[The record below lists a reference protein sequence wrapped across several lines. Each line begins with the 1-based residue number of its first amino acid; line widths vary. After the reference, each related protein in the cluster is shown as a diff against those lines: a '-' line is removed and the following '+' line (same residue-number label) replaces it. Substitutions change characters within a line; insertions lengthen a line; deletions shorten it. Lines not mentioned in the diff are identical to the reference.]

1 MKAAV
6 MKATGMK
13 MTRKNIFLMGVALL
27 LQGCVSLLPPDNA
40 SIKTID
46 YEKGYRPRRASNKPI
61 GDHNIVLAF
70 SGGGTRAAA
79 LSYGVMEELRDAK
92 IDSKGQRV
100 RVLDEVDVI
109 SSVSGGSFTSAYYG
123 LYGDDIFK
131 NYEKDFLHQSVQS
144 SLIRNLLSPSYWFHA
159 MFSGINRTDMAIDY
173 YDRTL
178 FHGKT
183 FADIPLDK
191 RPFIEI
197 NATDLQ
203 AGAHFSFA
211 QGFFD
216 LVCSDLYK
224 YPVAR
229 AVTAS
234 SGVPIAFPPV
244 VLKNNATE
252 CDVKNSYFS
261 SMLNKKTFDNAH
273 EKSLVMQ
280 IKSYQD
286 VKKRPYIHLVDGG
299 ISDNLGLRAVTDRLE
314 LLDSNINEML
324 AKNPVKDVVVILVN
338 AAVKPEKTIDMSYQT
353 PSISDTAG
361 ALTDGMMN
369 LYSTDTRALVK
380 QKMHAMEEEAHAAG
394 NDVHFYFVE
403 VDFDAL
409 DSPTVLKYFNSLP
422 TSLEL
427 SDEEVDN
434 LVVAGRTLLR
444 KSKPFQDFMARN
456 NGQLVKAPEE
466 KKSCTL
472 LNPVGCMFN

>member
-1 MKAAV
+1 M
-6 MKATGMK
+6 
-13 MTRKNIFLMGVALL
+13 

-40 SIKTID
+40 SIKTVD
-46 YEKGYRPRRASNKPI
+46 YKTGYRPRKEDGKPI
-61 GDHNIVLAF
+61 GDHNIILAF

-79 LSYGVMEELRDAK
+79 LSYGVLQELRDTR
-92 IDSKGQRV
+92 IDSKGQQV
-100 RVLDEVDVI
+100 RMLDEVDLI

-144 SLIRNLLSPSYWFHA
+144 SLIRKLLSPGYWFHA
-159 MFSGINRTDMAIDY
+159 MFSGINRTDMAADY
-173 YDRTL
+173 YDRTV

-203 AGAHFSFA
+203 AGAHFSFT
-211 QGFFD
+211 QGYFD
-216 LVCSDLYK
+216 LICSDLYK

-261 SMLNKKTFDNAH
+261 RMLNKKTFDNAH
-273 EKSLVMQ
+273 EKSLVIQ
-280 IKSYQD
+280 ARSYQD
-286 VKKRPYIHLVDGG
+286 VKNRPYIHLVDGG

-314 LLDSNINEML
+314 FQDANINEML
-324 AKNPVKDVVVILVN
+324 SRNPVKDVVVILVN

-353 PSISDTAG
+353 PSMSETAG

-380 QKMHAMEEEAHAAG
+380 QKMQEMEAEAQAGG

-427 SDEEVDN
+427 SNEEVDN
-434 LVVAGRTLLR
+434 LVVAGRMLLR
-444 KSKPFQDFMARN
+444 KSKPFQEFMARS
-456 NGQLVKAPEE
+456 NGQLVKTPEE

-472 LNPVGCMFN
+472 LNPVGCMFD